1 MRSVYVGHGLQGV
14 LTSSYGVSY
23 ALCVVAVL
31 LSGGTAC
38 LGQEFLVRVGL
49 YSERVI
55 CGQGQTG
62 DEDSMVIEWGLWS
75 GMRQVGR

>member
-38 LGQEFLVRVGL
+38 LGQEFLVRVGYIQNGL
-49 YSERVI
+49 HADRVRREMKI
-55 CGQGQTG
+55 
-62 DEDSMVIEWGLWS
+62 VW
-75 GMRQVGR
+75 